1 MKDRKEE
8 MRKILWITVL
18 LLLVVNTLYSEE
30 KKYLSIE
37 ERKRTLSLPP
47 KTWKID
53 AGAEFYYG
61 MENDSFEIEFDADL
75 TNIQFPYLSLGNR
88 AELHF
93 FTPICKIYPVKNV
106 TEQDSFLIANGV
118 NFALLGGLT
127 GMWYSSRDGFGLS
140 YGIGYQFKTMMG
152 VKAWLFSNGL
162 GILDLEN
169 DWTSKIAVG
178 TGFQITK
185 KFSIILSLHGSLY
198 EYIVRYIDTGR
209 EESYLGYTLKV
220 PIDFK
225 INKNRRNGFMLR
237 TGFKYRANTF
247 NDVTFWGI
255 PIGVQYSW
263 HW

>member
-1 MKDRKEE
+1 MKDSKMAVR
-8 MRKILWITVL
+8 RIWTTIL
-18 LLLVVNTLYSEE
+18 LLLVVNTIHSEE

-61 MENDSFEIEFDADL
+61 AKNDSFEFDFDADL
-75 TNIQFPYLSLGNR
+75 TNFQFPYLPLGNR

-93 FTPICKIYPVKNV
+93 LTPVFKIYPVKNV
-106 TEQDSFLIANGV
+106 AVKDSFFIANGA

-127 GMWYSSRDGFGLS
+127 GIWYSSRNGFGLS
-140 YGIGYQFKTMMG
+140 YGIGYQLKTMMG
-152 VKAWLFSNGL
+152 EKAWFFSNTL
-162 GILDLEN
+162 GTLDLEN
-169 DWTSKIAVG
+169 DWTSSIAMG

-185 KFSIILSLHGSLY
+185 KFAIILSLHGSLY
-198 EYIVRYIDTGR
+198 EYTVRYIDTGR
-209 EESYLGYTLKV
+209 EEDYLGYTLKV

-225 INKNRRNGFMLR
+225 INRNRRNGFMLR

-247 NDVTFWGI
+247 GDVVFWGI